1 MRPLENMK
9 CVSFYDTK
17 PYDRIFF
24 DQLAKEYGVE
34 FHYFEEKLNKKTATF
49 AEGEAVVAFVNDN
62 LGSDCLKVL
71 YDKGVRVL
79 AMRCSGYNNV
89 DLKYAKGRFHVLRV
103 PAYSPYA
110 VAEYAMGTLLTI
122 NRKLH
127 RAYNRTRE
135 FNFSLNGLTG
145 FDLRGKTVGV
155 VGTGRIGQAFISIC
169 KGFDMRILA
178 YDVYPQELP
187 DVKYVEL
194 SEIYRQADV
203 ISLHC
208 PLTKDSYHLI
218 DQKAIGMM
226 KEGVFLINTSRGA
239 LIDSEALLEGL
250 ISRRIGAAALDVYEQ
265 ETEYFYED
273 FSNDIIDDDTLARLV
288 SLPNV
293 LVTSHQAFLTKE
305 ALYNIATT
313 TMENLKEY
321 FDGKTE
327 FTNEV
332 V

>member
-1 MRPLENMK
+1 MK

-17 PYDRIFF
+17 PYDRIYF

-34 FHYFEEKLNKKTATF
+34 IHYFEEKLNKKTATF
-49 AEGEAVVAFVNDN
+49 AEGDAVVAFVNDN
-62 LGSDCLKVL
+62 LGAECLKVL

-155 VGTGRIGQAFISIC
+155 IGTGRIGQAFISIC
-169 KGFDMRILA
+169 KGFGMRILA
-178 YDVYPQELP
+178 YDVYPQDIPE
-187 DVKYVEL
+187 VTYTEL
-194 SEIYRQADV
+194 SELYRQADV

-208 PLTKDSYHLI
+208 PLTKESYHLI
-218 DQKAIGMM
+218 DKKAIGMM
-226 KEGVFLINTSRGA
+226 KEGVFVINTSRGA

-250 ISRRIGAAALDVYEQ
+250 ISRKIGAAALDVYEQ

-313 TMENLKEY
+313 TMDNLKEY
-321 FDGKTE
+321 FDGKNE

-332 V
+332 TLS

>member
-1 MRPLENMK
+1 MNSI
-9 CVSFYDTK
+9 SFYDTK
-17 PYDRIFF
+17 PYDRIYF
-24 DQLAKEYGVE
+24 DQLAKQYGVE
-34 FHYFEEKLNKKTATF
+34 IHYFDEKLNKKTATF

-62 LGSDCLKVL
+62 LGTETLKVL
-71 YDKGVRVL
+71 YEKGVRVI

-89 DLKYAKGRFHVLRV
+89 NLKYAKDKFHVLRV

-110 VAEYAMGTLLTI
+110 VAEYAMGTLLTV

-127 RAYNRTRE
+127 RAYNRTKE

-145 FDLRGKTVGV
+145 FDLHGKTIGV
-155 VGTGRIGQAFISIC
+155 IGTGRIGQAFISIC
-169 KGFDMRILA
+169 KGFGMRVLA
-178 YDVYPQELP
+178 YDVYPMAEPDFEYVSLEEL
-187 DVKYVEL
+187 
-194 SEIYRQADV
+194 YRESDI

-208 PLTKDSYHLI
+208 PLTKESYHLI
-218 DQKAIGMM
+218 DAAAIKQM
-226 KEGVFLINTSRGA
+226 KQGVYLLNTSRGA

-250 ISRRIGAAALDVYEQ
+250 MSRKIGGAALDVYEE

-293 LVTSHQAFLTKE
+293 LITSHQAFLTQE
-305 ALYNIATT
+305 ALRNIATT

-321 FDGKTE
+321 FDGKTK

-332 V
+332 TLS